1 MDDHS
6 TEPRGEYV
14 MRTTIIIGAIVL
26 LAGCVAIPPA
36 ISIASWA
43 VNGASLMISGKSVSD
58 HAISAV
64 LDQDCAMWRILKGDP
79 ICVDYPAEDGSVM
92 VAELEPPVDLNEIN
106 GADDAI
112 SATAAT
118 ADEFEAGQAV
128 QVAAIAAGDV
138 DADHAYY
145 SRYLGVPALPSDL
158 ADGDD
163 VDAETAAGPAIEG
176 PTLLASIAPAAGTAD
191 DDRLDFEPPVPAVVV
206 PVVGASVTA
215 WSLEPAA
222 AVSVA
227 QKPSS
232 QPAPGKSI
240 VTASSTAD
248 PLRSRLVLASAE
260 VRAEPEI
267 RPAIR
272 YVVIGSFRRVEL
284 ARVHA
289 AKYGDLR
296 PSIVEARVEGRL
308 QRRVVT
314 GPFRKTELKPAL
326 RRAQAQGIEGAW
338 VLRAE
343 NIRRP
348 VSVAVLAPTD

>member
-6 TEPRGEYV
+6 TEPRGGYV
-14 MRTTIIIGAIVL
+14 MRTTIIIGVIVL

-92 VAELEPPVDLNEIN
+92 VAELEAPADPAEFD

-112 SATAAT
+112 STTAAT
-118 ADEFEAGQAV
+118 TDEFQAGQAV
-128 QVAAIAAGDV
+128 QVAAIAASDV
-138 DADHAYY
+138 DADRAYY

-158 ADGDD
+158 ADGGDA
-163 VDAETAAGPAIEG
+163 DAETAAGPAIEG
-176 PTLLASIAPAAGTAD
+176 PMLLASIAPAAGTAD

-206 PVVGASVTA
+206 PVVGASVAA
-215 WSLEPAA
+215 WPLRPAA
-222 AVSVA
+222 TMSVA
-227 QKPSS
+227 QEASSEPS
-232 QPAPGKSI
+232 KSI
-240 VTASSTAD
+240 VTVSSTAD
-248 PLRSRLVLASAE
+248 PLTSRLVLASAE
-260 VRAEPEI
+260 VRTEPEI
-267 RPAIR
+267 RPENR
-272 YVVIGSFRRVEL
+272 YVVIGSFRRVKL

-296 PSIVEARVEGRL
+296 PSIVEAMVKGRI

-338 VLRAE
+338 VLQAE
-343 NIRRP
+343 IIRRP